1 MHQSTRKTA
10 NFSCEV
16 NSEHPHE
23 ETATQLYKIE
33 FFNSII
39 ILVFG
44 HIFFFSS
51 ALPKVANN
59 PPKANFMFVMGS
71 YATPLIQIKQDG
83 GKRIFKTKMNTTF
96 FLLEF

>member
-10 NFSCEV
+10 NFSFEV

-33 FFNSII
+33 FINSII

-44 HIFFFSS
+44 HFFFFSV
-51 ALPKVANN
+51 LPEVANN

-71 YATPLIQIKQDG
+71 YATPLIQIKQG
-83 GKRIFKTKMNTTF
+83 WGRKICKTTMNTTF